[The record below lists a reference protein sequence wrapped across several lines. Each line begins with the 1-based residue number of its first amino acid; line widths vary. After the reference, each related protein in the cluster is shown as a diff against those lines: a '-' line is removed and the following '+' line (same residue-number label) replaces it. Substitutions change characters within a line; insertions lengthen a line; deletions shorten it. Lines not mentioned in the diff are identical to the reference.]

1 MDNDGEHQPA
11 VAWLTRLPCP
21 VHTLLCQYLNVP
33 SLLAL
38 R

>member
-1 MDNDGEHQPA
+1 MDDCTQS
-11 VAWLTRLPCP
+11 WLTRLPLP

-33 SLLAL
+33 SLLVL